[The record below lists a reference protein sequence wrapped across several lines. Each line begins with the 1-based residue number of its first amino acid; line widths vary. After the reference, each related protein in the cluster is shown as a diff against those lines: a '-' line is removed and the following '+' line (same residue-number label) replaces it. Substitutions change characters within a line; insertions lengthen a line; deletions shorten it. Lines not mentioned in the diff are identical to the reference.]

1 MYAPP
6 PALNLV
12 VIRSKD
18 IERAHRFYSAMG
30 LLIQRDSHG
39 EGPTHYV
46 SVVCGLVFEIYPL
59 SGGQAPTTG
68 TRLGFQV
75 DSVDDVVPMLIQ
87 AGGSLVSTARDV
99 AGGRHAVVADLDGH
113 RVELFTP
120 TGGHE
125 VAEYLTERRLPDA
138 G

>member
-1 MYAPP
+1 MDAPP

-18 IERAHRFYSAMG
+18 IERAYKFYSAMG
-30 LLIQRDSHG
+30 LLMWLDSHG
-39 EGPTHYV
+39 SSPSHYV
-46 SVVCGLVFEIYPL
+46 SVVCGLAFEIYPL
-59 SGGQAPTTG
+59 PAGQPPTTA

-75 DSVDDVVPMLIQ
+75 DSVDELVPMMIQ
-87 AGGSLVSTARDV
+87 VGGSLVSGPRDIS
-99 AGGRHAVVADLDGH
+99 GGRHAVVTDLDGH

-120 TGGHE
+120 TRGHQ
-125 VAEYLTERRLPDA
+125 VAAYLEERPLPDA